1 MMRYKLTIL
10 FFLFVLVIS
19 VQAQQ
24 KFTISGSVKDSLTGE
39 ALIGVNISA
48 PETHSGCVTNAYGFY
63 SLTLPAGKYTIHY
76 EYLGFAPT
84 ILAISLTS
92 NITQDIELKTKNIS
106 LNEVVI
112 SGESNDHNVTSTEM
126 SMQKLNIKE
135 IKALP
140 VLFGEQD
147 ILKTIQ
153 LLPGVKSA
161 GEGNSGFY
169 VRGGTTDQNLVLLD
183 EAPVY
188 NTSHLLGFF
197 SIFNSD
203 AIKDVTVIKGG
214 IPAEYGGRLSSVV
227 DVRMNDGNTKDY
239 GVSGGIGVISSRL
252 TVQGPI
258 VKDKGSFIISG
269 RRTYADLFLK
279 LSNDSNQ
286 RRTSLYFYD
295 LNLKANYNFG
305 SKDHVYISGYLG
317 RDVFNFAQR
326 FGINWGNKTATVRW
340 NHIFSSKLFQ
350 NTSFV
355 FSDYNYQISL
365 EAANRNVD
373 ITSGIRDFTL
383 KDDFQYYLNP
393 ENSLK
398 FGFNGTYHKFSPGSL
413 IASGDTSVNS
423 RILQSKQAF
432 EGGIY
437 FSNEQTI
444 GSLFKVNYG
453 LRVSTFT
460 VLGPGTFYYYDP
472 EGNITDSSV
481 YKHNSA
487 VKTYV
492 GFEPRLSL
500 TYLLTPNSS
509 LKASYIR
516 IYQYVHLLSN
526 TTSGNP
532 TDLWLPTSH
541 IIKPQYADQW
551 ALGYFRNFANN
562 NFETSVEVYYKPMYN
577 LIDYKKEA
585 DIVLNPNVES
595 QLVFGKGIAYGFE
608 FFIRKK
614 EGKFTGWISYTLS
627 RTLRQFD
634 EINKGVSYPAKQ
646 DRIHDIALV
655 GIFHASDRWTLASTW
670 VFNTGDAVT
679 FPSGIYLSE
688 GRYVPYYTDRN
699 GYRMPDYH
707 RLDFSATNT
716 KKFKKNRER
725 SWNFSIYN
733 VYARKNAYAINF
745 QPDPNDPKKT
755 QAVRLSLFSI
765 IPSVT
770 YNFKF

>member
-1 MMRYKLTIL
+1 MRFKITVLLCILTL
-10 FFLFVLVIS
+10 S
-19 VQAQQ
+19 VNGQSNY
-24 KFTISGSVKDSLTGE
+24 TISGVVKDSLTGE
-39 ALIGVNISA
+39 VMIGAYISI
-48 PETHSGCVTNAYGFY
+48 TDGHTGCVTNAYGFY
-63 SLTLPAGKYTIHY
+63 SLTLPKGSYTIRY
-76 EYLGFAPT
+76 EYLGYLPVNKAIQLNSDVRTDVELYPKS
-84 ILAISLTS
+84 ISLK
-92 NITQDIELKTKNIS
+92 D
-106 LNEVVI
+106 VVV
-112 SGESNDHNVTSTEM
+112 SGEASNHNVTSSEM
-126 SMQKLNIKE
+126 STQKLNIKE
-135 IKALP
+135 IKSLP

-169 VRGGTTDQNLVLLD
+169 VRGGTTDQNLIMLD

-203 AIKDVTVIKGG
+203 AMKDVTVIKGG

-227 DVRMNDGNTKDY
+227 DVRMNDGNMKNY
-239 GVSGGIGVISSRL
+239 GVSGGIGLISSRL

-279 LSNDSNQ
+279 LSSDSNQ

-295 LNLKANYNFG
+295 LNMKANYNLG
-305 SKDHVYISGYLG
+305 NKDHVFLSGYLG

-326 FGINWGNKTATVRW
+326 FGINWGNKTATLRW
-340 NHIFSSKLFQ
+340 NHLFSDKLFL
-350 NTSFV
+350 NSSLI
-355 FSDYNYQISL
+355 FSDYSYDITLQG
-365 EAANRNVD
+365 ANRNVQ
-373 ITSGIRDFTL
+373 ISSGIRDFMW
-383 KDDFQYYLNP
+383 KEDFQYFISP
-393 ENSLK
+393 HNSLK
-398 FGFNGTYHKFSPGSL
+398 FGLNSTYHKFFPGSL
-413 IASGDTSVNS
+413 IATGDTSVNS
-423 RILQSKQAF
+423 RILQSKQAV
-432 EGGIY
+432 ESGVY
-437 FSNEQTI
+437 FSDEIDLTPK
-444 GSLFKVNYG
+444 LKMNYG
-453 LRVSTFT
+453 LRVSSFS
-460 VLGPGTFYYYDP
+460 VLGPGTFYYYDS
-472 EGNITDSSV
+472 EGDITDSAV
-481 YKHNSA
+481 YKRSSV
-487 VKTYV
+487 VKTYY
-492 GFEPRLSL
+492 GFEPRLSF
-500 TYLLTPNSS
+500 TRLLTQSS
-509 LKASYIR
+509 SIKASYTR

-585 DIVLNPNVES
+585 DIVLNPNMES
-595 QLVFGKGIAYGFE
+595 QLVFGKGLAYGAE
-608 FFIRKK
+608 FFIKKK

-627 RTLRQFD
+627 RTLRQFS
-634 EINKGVSYPAKQ
+634 EINNGKSFPAKQ

-655 GIFHASDRWTLASTW
+655 GMYHASERWELASTW

-679 FPSGIYLSE
+679 FPSGVYAIE
-688 GRYVPYYTDRN
+688 GRYVPLYTDRN

-716 KKFKKNRER
+716 KKLKGTHER

-745 QPDPNDPKKT
+745 QPDPNNPKKT

>member
-1 MMRYKLTIL
+1 MRYIIS
-10 FFLFVLVIS
+10 FLFVFIIPL
-19 VQAQQ
+19 QAQAQ
-24 KFTISGSVKDSLTGE
+24 LRYTLNGSVRDSLTGE
-39 ALIGVNISA
+39 SLIGAYISV
-48 PETHSGCVTNAYGFY
+48 PENHSGCVTNAYGFY
-63 SLTLPAGKYTIHY
+63 SLTLPSGNYNVRF
-76 EYLGFAPT
+76 EYLGYLSKTVAVSLTTT
-84 ILAISLTS
+84 ISLNVDLKPKTISLT
-92 NITQDIELKTKNIS
+92 
-106 LNEVVI
+106 EVVV
-112 SGESNDHNVTSTEM
+112 SGEMSNHNVTSTEM
-126 SMQKLNIKE
+126 STQKLNIKE
-135 IKALP
+135 IKSLP

-227 DVRMNDGNTKDY
+227 DVRMNDGNDRQF

-258 VKDKGSFIISG
+258 VKNKGSFIISA

-279 LSNDSNQ
+279 LSKDTNQ
-286 RRTSLYFYD
+286 NRTSLYFYD
-295 LNLKANYNFG
+295 LNLKANYNLG
-305 SKDHVYISGYLG
+305 SKDHIYLSGYLG

-340 NHIFSSKLFQ
+340 NHLFSSKLFQ
-350 NTSFV
+350 NTSLI

-365 EAANRNVD
+365 QGANRNVQ
-373 ITSGIRDFTL
+373 ITSGIRDFSL
-383 KDDFQYYLNP
+383 KEDFQYYKNP

-398 FGFNGTYHKFSPGSL
+398 FGFNTTYHKFFPGSL

-423 RILQSKQAF
+423 RILQSKQAL
-432 EGGIY
+432 ESGIY
-437 FSNEQTI
+437 FSNEQ
-444 GSLFKVNYG
+444 SLTPLLKINYG
-453 LRVSTFT
+453 LRVSMFSL
-460 VLGPGTFYYYDP
+460 LGPGTFYRYDS
-472 EGNITDSSV
+472 EGFKTDSSV
-481 YKHNSA
+481 YLNSA
-487 VKTYV
+487 LVKTYF
-492 GFEPRLSL
+492 GFEPRFSVN
-500 TYLLTPNSS
+500 YLLTETSS
-509 LKASYIR
+509 LKASYTR
-516 IYQYVHLLSN
+516 LYQYIHLLSN

-532 TDLWLPTSH
+532 TDLWLPTSQ
-541 IIKPQYADQW
+541 IVKPQYADQW

-562 NFETSVEVYYKPMYN
+562 NYETSVEVYYKPMYN

-595 QLVFGKGIAYGFE
+595 QLVFGKGFAYGAE
-608 FFIRKK
+608 FFIKKK
-614 EGKFTGWISYTLS
+614 EGKLTGWISYTLS
-627 RTLRQFD
+627 RTLRKFT
-634 EINKGVSYPAKQ
+634 EINKGASYPAKQ

-655 GIFHASDRWTLASTW
+655 GIFHASERWTLASTW
-670 VFNTGDAVT
+670 VFSTGDAVT
-679 FPSGIYLSE
+679 FPSGIYRVN
-688 GRYVPYYTDRN
+688 GTDIPFYTDRN

-716 KKFKKNRER
+716 KKFKGNRER

-745 QPDPNDPKKT
+745 QPDPNDPSKT

-765 IPSVT
+765 IPAVT